1 MQSMEEEHCEIE
13 PGDAKSGVWGASDR
27 PWTTGNYGL
36 TTTPHKEWRWTKHL
50 EWDGVR
56 VEQTIGG
63 YEKDGGSDGTW
74 SNREN
79 ISVQRKAVPIDEL
92 SNEAP
97 RRIFAMLHELAA
109 KRGEAKGEGTV
120 EDSGCLTEED
130 VSAGYEK
137 LNMNTAEL
145 LGLRLYTGPLFEFY
159 NSVLR
164 AKGGTVPFGD
174 RYPALKG
181 EQTSGRFVTTIHAV
195 SPRDTR

>member
-1 MQSMEEEHCEIE
+1 M
-13 PGDAKSGVWGASDR
+13 
-27 PWTTGNYGL
+27 

-56 VEQTIGG
+56 VKQTVGG

-79 ISVQRKAVPIDEL
+79 ISVQRKAVAIDEL

-109 KRGEAKGEGTV
+109 KRSEANGEGAA
-120 EDSGCLTEED
+120 EDAGCLTEED
-130 VSAGYEK
+130 VCTCYEK
-137 LNMNTAEL
+137 LNINTAEL

-195 SPRDTR
+195 SLRDIGGDSFRRHRCPTERGESE